1 MDLDKMKKMWNNPD
15 TPVYT
20 DEGRIRDIIHSKVKT
35 ALERLI
41 TTETLLLVLVIFLI
55 PMPFVFD
62 YFLGE
67 LYTFPFFLKV
77 TYIVFCIAGIFWQL
91 YKRQILKKTDIVN
104 TGIVACRKCFLKY
117 RLCLKFEIIVGIVF
131 FLLFYSAFVYGWKE
145 IMTPYLFKMYCWFNT
160 AFGLV
165 ILALMLYTYK
175 KLYYKQIRKI
185 EASLDEIEDMEK
197 EG

>member
-1 MDLDKMKKMWNNPD
+1 MKKMWNNPD

-41 TTETLLLVLVIFLI
+41 TTETLFLFLVIPLI
-55 PMPFVFD
+55 PMLFVLD
-62 YFLGE
+62 YFLGG
-67 LYTFPFFLKV
+67 LYTFPIFIKL
-77 TYIVFCIAGIFWQL
+77 TYAAFCAAGIVWQI
-91 YKRQILKKTDIVN
+91 YKRRLLKKADIVN

-131 FLLFYSAFVYGWKE
+131 FLVLHTAFVYSWRE
-145 IMTPYLFKMYCWFNT
+145 IMTPHLFGIYCWFNV
-160 AFGLV
+160 ALV
-165 ILALMLYTYK
+165 LVMLALIFYIYK
-175 KLYYKQIRKI
+175 RVYYKQIRKI